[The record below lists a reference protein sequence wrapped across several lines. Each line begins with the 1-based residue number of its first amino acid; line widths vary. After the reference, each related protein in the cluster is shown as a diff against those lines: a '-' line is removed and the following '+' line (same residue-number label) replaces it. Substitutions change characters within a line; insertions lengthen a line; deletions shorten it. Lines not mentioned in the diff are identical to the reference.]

1 MNPSGALPMPR
12 DPRTRKAKSRR
23 SSSRLVRWIV
33 DGLWPNQQLRW
44 TREGIIYLIV
54 WVGLLVVGLYQQVNL
69 ILLVAGLA
77 AGPVV
82 ASVFVSAAMLR
93 RLQISRRIPAY
104 VFSGDPL
111 RLDYTLQ
118 NDRRLTAALAL
129 NVQDDLTPIDR
140 TVVGATSVQ
149 PRIFFPRVIGLDRS
163 RIRWEGQGPRR
174 GRYRFRNLDLAT
186 RSPFGLFERRV
197 TVTAADELIVYP
209 TIGHLTRRWHV
220 VQREASETR
229 RGQRHDRATV
239 QQEYHGLRDYRPGDS
254 PRWIHWRTSA
264 RLGQPMVKEFEQ
276 QHEQDL
282 AVLID
287 PWLPRTK
294 VTPEQRETVEEAIKF
309 VATLCYETCRQSG
322 RRLTLGWTG
331 ASPGLRQ
338 GPSSIKLLHEF
349 LEQLA
354 TMRPTTEGGLALLL
368 DALPPATLREA
379 IFVVVSTRPINLIE
393 EAEKSVRLS
402 GTSSRGLLGRVNLL
416 DVSRGDLSDF
426 IQFGEFA
433 DPFTSRG
440 PRHYVADADPTAQ
453 VSAQPKER
461 PSLVDTGTSQSWAF
475 SNNGSGDVR

>member
-1 MNPSGALPMPR
+1 MPR
-12 DPRTRKAKSRR
+12 EPRSRPGQPR
-23 SSSRLVRWIV
+23 RASSRLVRWIV
-33 DGLWPNQQLRW
+33 GGLWPNQQLRW
-44 TREGIIYLIV
+44 TREGIIYLLV
-54 WVGLLVVGLYQQVNL
+54 WGGLLAVGLYQQVNL

-93 RLQISRRIPAY
+93 RLRISRRIPAY
-104 VFSGDPL
+104 VFSGDPF
-111 RLDYTLQ
+111 RIDYTLQ

-129 NVQDDLTPIDR
+129 NVQDELSPIDR
-140 TVVGATSVQ
+140 TMVGAVSVH

-163 RIRWEGQGPRR
+163 RIRWEGQGPGR
-174 GRYRFRNLDLAT
+174 GRYQFRNLDLAT

-197 TVTAADELIVYP
+197 TVPAPDELIVYP
-209 TIGHLTRRWHV
+209 TIGHLTRRWHI
-220 VQREASETR
+220 VQRKASETR

-282 AVLID
+282 AVLLD

-294 VTPEQRETVEEAIKF
+294 VTHHQRESVEEAIKF

-354 TMRPTTEGGLALLL
+354 IMRPTTEGGLAILL
-368 DALPPATLREA
+368 DALPQSTLREA
-379 IFVVVSTRPINLIE
+379 IFVIVSTRPINLIE
-393 EAEKSVRLS
+393 ESEKSARLS
-402 GTSSRGLLGRVNLL
+402 GTASRGMLGRVNLL
-416 DVSRGDLSDF
+416 DVSHGDLADL

-440 PRHYVADADPTAQ
+440 SRPPVEGEDHTQAPFLRSGGYLVQGQ
-453 VSAQPKER
+453 VQPSRTE
-461 PSLVDTGTSQSWAF
+461 SF
-475 SNNGSGDVR
+475 SENGSGDAI